1 MADLGDVEG
10 FDRSGEEDQLYAF
23 QLSDGVYKRK
33 KFTPSEG
40 IRSLKFEELS
50 DVDISHAVPRRLHSL
65 AFTGDKWVAFA
76 DPVQQTGWLIDLK
89 IASPYVVTGKEHKL
103 RKVVNSGTRLC
114 SFIPETR
121 NIIVSKAPGPSYVL
135 KTGNGKRG
143 SLKMVSEF
151 PPAGIVGLGLSVS
164 TILLEIVL
172 GDGPD
177 DFVDVLPGFKLKWPQ
192 KYANQG
198 VGISII
204 VQETPRVLFT
214 LKDIEG
220 EADFH
225 LLNLDKLFIG
235 PVSLKRLRFTPGEL
249 SFDQT
254 AVIIGQ

>member
-1 MADLGDVEG
+1 MALGGPWLTLVT
-10 FDRSGEEDQLYAF
+10 L
-23 QLSDGVYKRK
+23 K
-33 KFTPSEG
+33 G

-50 DVDISHAVPRRLHSL
+50 DVNISHAVPRRLHSL

-114 SFIPETR
+114 SFISR

-135 KTGNGKRG
+135 KTVNGKRG
-143 SLKMVSEF
+143 SPKMVSEF

-172 GDGPD
+172 GDGSD

-192 KYANQG
+192 KYANKG
-198 VGISII
+198 VGIRII

-220 EADFH
+220 EADIH

-235 PVSLKRLRFTPGEL
+235 PVSLKRLRFTPVSSHSIKPL
-249 SFDQT
+249 SSLASNPFKGW
-254 AVIIGQ
+254 GQV

>member
-1 MADLGDVEG
+1 MVDARNRGNVRKCPGVALADLGDVEG

-23 QLSDGVYKRK
+23 RLSDGVYKRK
-33 KFTPSEG
+33 QFTPSEG

-103 RKVVNSGTRLC
+103 SKVVNSGTRLC

-164 TILLEIVL
+164 TILLQIVL

-177 DFVDVLPGFKLKWPQ
+177 DFFGVLPGFKLKWPQ
-192 KYANQG
+192 KIRKSMGWN
-198 VGISII
+198 
-204 VQETPRVLFT
+204 
-214 LKDIEG
+214 
-220 EADFH
+220 
-225 LLNLDKLFIG
+225 
-235 PVSLKRLRFTPGEL
+235 
-249 SFDQT
+249 
-254 AVIIGQ
+254 

>member
-1 MADLGDVEG
+1 M
-10 FDRSGEEDQLYAF
+10 
-23 QLSDGVYKRK
+23 
-33 KFTPSEG
+33 
-40 IRSLKFEELS
+40 
-50 DVDISHAVPRRLHSL
+50 
-65 AFTGDKWVAFA
+65 
-76 DPVQQTGWLIDLK
+76 
-89 IASPYVVTGKEHKL
+89 TGKEHKA
-103 RKVVNSGTRLC
+103 REVVNSGTRLC

-121 NIIVSKAPGPSYVL
+121 NIMVSKAPGPSYVL

-143 SLKMVSEF
+143 GGSEDGLRI

-172 GDGPD
+172 RDGPD
-177 DFVDVLPGFKLKWPQ
+177 DFVAVLPGFKVKWPQ
-192 KYANQG
+192 KYADQR

-204 VQETPRVLFT
+204 VQETPRGLFT

-220 EADFH
+220 EAEFH

-235 PVSLKRLRFTPGEL
+235 PVSLKTLRFTPGEL

>member
-1 MADLGDVEG
+1 MTLKGSIEAERKTS
-10 FDRSGEEDQLYAF
+10 FT
-23 QLSDGVYKRK
+23 LSSCLMGSTKEK
-33 KFTPSEG
+33 KFIPSEE

-50 DVDISHAVPRRLHSL
+50 DVDISHSVPRRLHSL

-89 IASPYVVTGKEHKL
+89 ILSRYVVTRKEHKL

-114 SFIPETR
+114 SFIPEKR
-121 NIIVSKAPGPSYVL
+121 NIIVFKAPGPSYVL

-164 TILLEIVL
+164 TILFKVVL

-177 DFVDVLPGFKLKWPQ
+177 GFVDVLPGFKLKWPQ

-220 EADFH
+220 QADF
-225 LLNLDKLFIG
+225 
-235 PVSLKRLRFTPGEL
+235 TC
-249 SFDQT
+249 
-254 AVIIGQ
+254 